1 MLRIWICLL
10 ALMSASSWAMEVS
23 PLFSRQL
30 APVLKLYQSGQ
41 FQQAQSRA
49 RELKPGSEP
58 ERAWLAQLNA
68 SLAANLQ
75 QTAQASRYV
84 DQALSYKAWPEA
96 QLLQLLR
103 LKGDI
108 QAQQSDWRGAINSYR
123 AVLAKQPGNE
133 LRLRLAG
140 LYYHDKQY
148 DEAIR
153 QSDLLLKQGW
163 QKPVAL
169 IRLSALTSLG
179 RYAQAADQ
187 ADELIRREPNESRW
201 WQQAVALNISAKR
214 GDQAL
219 ALLQSAL
226 DRGLMDEASTRT
238 QLIRLYGWQGLP
250 YRGARLLE
258 NAMANG
264 QLKQNVENQRLLA
277 QLWEGAREW
286 PKAIASWQT
295 LARQT
300 AQTDAGLRAAELLLL
315 RGETEAAMTQLAAM
329 GQHRSEQGRRVKG
342 QLVQALLNQQQYQKA
357 MVLAREL
364 KAEGGSAWQERAD
377 RWLSYID
384 ARQQESNKKS
394 A

>member
-49 RELKPGSEP
+49 RELKPGSES

-75 QTAQASRYV
+75 QTAQASRHV
-84 DQALSYKAWPEA
+84 EQALSYKEWPEA

-108 QAQQSDWRGAINSYR
+108 QAQQSDWRGAISSYR
-123 AVLAKQPGNE
+123 AVLAKQPSNE

-153 QSDLLLKQGW
+153 QSDQLLKQGW

-169 IRLSALTSLG
+169 IRLSALISLQ

-187 ADELIRREPNESRW
+187 AGELIRREPNESRW

-219 ALLQSAL
+219 ALLQTAL

-258 NAMANG
+258 NAMAKG

-295 LARQT
+295 LARQA

-315 RGETEAAMTQLAAM
+315 RGETEAAMTQLAAT

-364 KAEGGSAWQERAD
+364 KAEGGSVWQERAD